1 MAGVIEYI
9 EQSRT
14 FLGEVSTELKKV
26 VWPPRKETL
35 AFTWV
40 VLIVVAFVAVY
51 LGLVD
56 LLLSMALG
64 LVF

>member
-14 FLGEVSTELKKV
+14 FLSEVSTELKKV

-40 VLIVVAFVAVY
+40 ALIVVAFVAVY

-56 LLLSMALG
+56 ILLSLALG